1 MRDILNSENV
11 FFLNSKTELAQF
23 KDEYYTQ
30 TNLAWDFI
38 PFVKWFINYFIS
50 KKQEEILVL
59 QRPWEN
65 IRGERME
72 APFPPEQ
79 TISLN
84 QNTEATPYLNLQL
97 QRVEQNQVTLKELNS
112 VIRSQNY
119 TNAYLVY
126 LGEQF
131 ISMEKDLLS
140 IKNLLEKQIARQDII
155 IDLINKPKD

>member
-1 MRDILNSENV
+1 MN
-11 FFLNSKTELAQF
+11 LAQ
-23 KDEYYTQ
+23 
-30 TNLAWDFI
+30 DFI
-38 PFVKWFINYFIS
+38 PFVKWFVNYFIS

-65 IRGERME
+65 VRGEKME

-79 TISLN
+79 TISLS
-84 QNTEATPYLNLQL
+84 QNTEDTPYLNLQL

-119 TNAYLVY
+119 TNSYLVF

-131 ISMEKDLLS
+131 ISMGKDLLS

-155 IDLINKPKD
+155 IDLINKPTD